1 MGHFQKNLPLAKLK
15 MLPHRRSR
23 CTGMMGTSSAVDDLF
38 HAALEGQHVAGAAD
52 GAFGE
57 DADDV
62 AGGEFAARGADGF
75 HHVAGAAGAHRNGI
89 RAAQQPV
96 EGFHLVDRASTP

>member
-1 MGHFQKNLPLAKLK
+1 MIGHV
-15 MLPHRRSR
+15 
-23 CTGMMGTSSAVDDLF
+23 GAVDDLL

-75 HHVAGAAGAHRNGI
+75 HRVARAAGAHR
-89 RAAQQPV
+89 
-96 EGFHLVDRASTP
+96 DRVVRRSSQWKAFIS